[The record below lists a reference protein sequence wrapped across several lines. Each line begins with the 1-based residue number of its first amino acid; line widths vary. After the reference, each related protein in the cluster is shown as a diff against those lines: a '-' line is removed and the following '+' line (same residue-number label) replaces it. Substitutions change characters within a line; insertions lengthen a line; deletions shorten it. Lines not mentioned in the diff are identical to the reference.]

1 MPKDS
6 AGACSRSHSRP
17 RPGRHEGRVKS
28 PGKKSERDSYLGSQ
42 GTEQGEQKAQGA
54 PGPAARPWGPHRCA
68 ARRGHS
74 GRRRRC

>member
-1 MPKDS
+1 M
-6 AGACSRSHSRP
+6 
-17 RPGRHEGRVKS
+17 KS